1 MGDAVSPAPNPPA
14 PAPASPPAFP
24 VVELIEARKR
34 YGQVEALRG
43 ITLTILTGEIV
54 AMLGPNGAGK
64 TTSISLMLGLRQPT
78 SGTVRLFGLPPTD
91 RRARSRAGV
100 MLQESGTTGVLTVR
114 ELIELFRTYYPSP
127 LPTERAIAMAGLVD
141 KADARIVT
149 LSGGQRQRLY
159 FALAICG
166 NPDVLFLDEPTAG
179 MDVEA
184 RRAFV
189 ASTQALA
196 DAGKTIVFT
205 THYLKEAEELARRI
219 VVVDQG
225 LVIAD
230 AAPRELMAKVA
241 AKRVSFAVAQS
252 LPAETFAGLA
262 IAALDTSNHR
272 VRFLTSEPETVLRT
286 LFERGVA
293 MRDLEVAGADL
304 EEAFLSL
311 TQHPGQP

>member
-1 MGDAVSPAPNPPA
+1 MNPA
-14 PAPASPPAFP
+14 
-24 VVELIEARKR
+24 VELVKVSKR
-34 YGQVEALRG
+34 YGQVEALRSVSLA
-43 ITLTILTGEIV
+43 IQPGEIV

-78 SGTVRLFGLPPTD
+78 GGQVRLFGLPPTD

-114 ELIELFRTYYPSP
+114 ELITLFGAYYPSP
-127 LPTERAIAMAGLVD
+127 LPADRAIAMAGLAE
-141 KADARIVT
+141 KADARVVT

-166 NPDVLFLDEPTAG
+166 DPEILFLDEPTVG
-179 MDVEA
+179 MDIEA

-189 ASTQALA
+189 ASIKHLA

-205 THYLKEAEELARRI
+205 THYLREAEELARRI
-219 VVVDQG
+219 VVVDRG
-225 LVIAD
+225 IVIAD
-230 AAPRELMAKVA
+230 ATPRELMSKVA
-241 AKRVSFAVAQS
+241 AKRVSFSVARA
-252 LPAETFAGLA
+252 PAADAFGGLA
-262 IAALDTSNHR
+262 VSALEASDGR
-272 VRFLTSEPETVLRT
+272 VRFLTNEPEAVLRA
-286 LFERGVA
+286 LFERGVE

-311 TQHPGQP
+311 TRRAESA

>member
-1 MGDAVSPAPNPPA
+1 MNPA
-14 PAPASPPAFP
+14 
-24 VVELIEARKR
+24 VELVEVSKR
-34 YGQVEALRG
+34 YGHVEALRSVSLA
-43 ITLTILTGEIV
+43 IQPGEIV

-78 SGTVRLFGLPPTD
+78 GGQVRLFGLPPTD

-114 ELIELFRTYYPSP
+114 ELITLFGTYYPFP
-127 LPTERAIAMAGLVD
+127 LPADRAIAMAGLAD
-141 KADARIVT
+141 KADARVVT

-166 NPDVLFLDEPTAG
+166 DPEILFLDEPTVG
-179 MDVEA
+179 MDIEA

-189 ASTQALA
+189 ASIKHLA

-205 THYLKEAEELARRI
+205 THYLREAEELARRI
-219 VVVDQG
+219 VVVDRG
-225 LVIAD
+225 LIIAD
-230 AAPRELMAKVA
+230 ATPRELMSKVA
-241 AKRVSFAVAQS
+241 AKRVSFSVDRA
-252 LPAETFAGLA
+252 PAADAFGGLA
-262 IAALDTSNHR
+262 VTGLEASDGR
-272 VRFLTSEPETVLRT
+272 VRFLTNEPEAVLRA
-286 LFERGVA
+286 LFERGVE

-311 TQHPGQP
+311 TRRAPSA

>member
-1 MGDAVSPAPNPPA
+1 MNPA
-14 PAPASPPAFP
+14 
-24 VVELIEARKR
+24 VELVKVSKR
-34 YGQVEALRG
+34 YGQVEALRSVSLA
-43 ITLTILTGEIV
+43 IQPGEIV

-78 SGTVRLFGLPPTD
+78 GGQVRLFGLPPTD

-114 ELIELFRTYYPSP
+114 ELITLFGAYYPSP
-127 LPTERAIAMAGLVD
+127 LPADRAIAMAGLAE
-141 KADARIVT
+141 KADARVVT

-166 NPDVLFLDEPTAG
+166 DPEILFLDEPTVG
-179 MDVEA
+179 MDIEA

-189 ASTQALA
+189 ASIKHLA

-205 THYLKEAEELARRI
+205 THYLREAEELARRI
-219 VVVDQG
+219 VVVDRG
-225 LVIAD
+225 IVIAD
-230 AAPRELMAKVA
+230 ATPRELMSKVA
-241 AKRVSFAVAQS
+241 AKRVSFSVARA
-252 LPAETFAGLA
+252 PAADTFGGLA
-262 IAALDTSNHR
+262 VSALEASDGR
-272 VRFLTSEPETVLRT
+272 VRFLTNEPEAVLRA
-286 LFERGVA
+286 LFERGVE

-311 TQHPGQP
+311 TRRAESA

>member
-1 MGDAVSPAPNPPA
+1 
-14 PAPASPPAFP
+14 
-24 VVELIEARKR
+24 VVELVAASKR

-43 ITLTILTGEIV
+43 VSLAIQPGEIV

-78 SGTVRLFGLPPTD
+78 GGQVRLFGLPPTD
-91 RRARSRAGV
+91 HRARSRAGV

-114 ELIELFRTYYPSP
+114 ELITLFGTYYPSP
-127 LPTERAIAMAGLVD
+127 LPADRAIAMAGLAD
-141 KADARIVT
+141 KADARVVT

-166 NPDVLFLDEPTAG
+166 DPEILFLDEPTVG
-179 MDVEA
+179 MDIEA

-189 ASTQALA
+189 ASIKHLA

-205 THYLKEAEELARRI
+205 THYLREAEELARRI
-219 VVVDQG
+219 VVVDRG
-225 LVIAD
+225 LIIAD
-230 AAPRELMAKVA
+230 ATPRELMSKVA
-241 AKRVSFAVAQS
+241 AKRVSFSVARA
-252 LPAETFAGLA
+252 PAGDAFGGLA
-262 IAALDTSNHR
+262 VTGLEASDGR
-272 VRFLTSEPETVLRT
+272 VRFLTNEPEAVLRA
-286 LFERGVA
+286 LFERGVE

-311 TQHPGQP
+311 TRRAESA

>member
-1 MGDAVSPAPNPPA
+1 LIA
-14 PAPASPPAFP
+14 AS
-24 VVELIEARKR
+24 KR

-43 ITLTILTGEIV
+43 VSLAIEPGEIV

-78 SGTVRLFGLPPTD
+78 GGQVRLFGLPPTD

-114 ELIELFRTYYPSP
+114 ELVALFGTYYPSP
-127 LPTERAIAMAGLVD
+127 MPTDQAVAMAGLTD
-141 KADARIVT
+141 KADTRIGT

-166 NPDVLFLDEPTAG
+166 NPEILFLDEPTVG
-179 MDVEA
+179 MDIEA

-189 ASTQALA
+189 ASIQALA
-196 DAGKTIVFT
+196 AAGKTVVFT
-205 THYLKEAEELARRI
+205 THYLREAEELARRI
-219 VVVDQG
+219 VVVDHGQ
-225 LVIAD
+225 VIAD
-230 AAPRELMAKVA
+230 ATPREIMSKVA
-241 AKRVSFAVAQS
+241 GKRVSFEAARP
-252 LPAETFAGLA
+252 LAADAFDGLA
-262 IAALDTSNHR
+262 LTALDLSGR
-272 VRFLTSEPETVLRT
+272 RARFLTNEPEAVLRA
-286 LFERGVA
+286 LFERGVE

-311 TQHPGQP
+311 TRRPEGA

>member
-1 MGDAVSPAPNPPA
+1 MNPA
-14 PAPASPPAFP
+14 
-24 VVELIEARKR
+24 VELVEVSKR
-34 YGQVEALRG
+34 YGQVEALRSVSLA
-43 ITLTILTGEIV
+43 IQPGEIV

-78 SGTVRLFGLPPTD
+78 GGQVRLFGLPPTD

-114 ELIELFRTYYPSP
+114 ELITLFGAYYPSP
-127 LPTERAIAMAGLVD
+127 LPADRAIAMAGLAE
-141 KADARIVT
+141 KADARVVT

-166 NPDVLFLDEPTAG
+166 DPEILFLDEPTVG
-179 MDVEA
+179 MDIEA

-189 ASTQALA
+189 ASIKHLA

-205 THYLKEAEELARRI
+205 THYLREAEELARRI
-219 VVVDQG
+219 VVVDRG
-225 LVIAD
+225 IVIAD
-230 AAPRELMAKVA
+230 ATPRELMSKVA
-241 AKRVSFAVAQS
+241 AKRVSFSVARA
-252 LPAETFAGLA
+252 PAADAFGGLA
-262 IAALDTSNHR
+262 VSALEASDGR
-272 VRFLTSEPETVLRT
+272 VRFLTNEPEAVLRA
-286 LFERGVA
+286 LFERGVE

-311 TQHPGQP
+311 TRRAESA